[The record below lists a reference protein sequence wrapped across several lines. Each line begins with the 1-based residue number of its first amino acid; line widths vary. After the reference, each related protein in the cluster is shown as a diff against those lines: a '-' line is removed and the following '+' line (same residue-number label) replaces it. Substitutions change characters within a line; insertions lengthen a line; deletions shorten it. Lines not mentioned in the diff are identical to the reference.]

1 MIHLT
6 YSQRAGIESRNQ
18 RENDLSYLQY
28 LENQREELKKAV
40 MEAPQHHLDHLAAFV
55 ETHSERLGQML
66 QALAN
71 YRKKRSSY
79 RMKNLF
85 TGAVLS
91 LACAGATIGALLV
104 SGILGGLDLIGL
116 MLSEGLLSTTF
127 FLIWIL
133 GIWKMAV
140 RRFTENNWN
149 SPKR

>member
-1 MIHLT
+1 
-6 YSQRAGIESRNQ
+6 
-18 RENDLSYLQY
+18 
-28 LENQREELKKAV
+28 
-40 MEAPQHHLDHLAAFV
+40 MEAPRHRLDHLAAFV

-66 QALAN
+66 QALVN

-85 TGAVLS
+85 TGAMLS
-91 LACAGATIGALLV
+91 LACAGAAIGALLV

-116 MLSEGLLSTTF
+116 MLTEGLLSTAF

-140 RRFTENNWN
+140 RRFHRRSTGTVRGVDLLKDADATGQLAGGSGQGCRFSGKE
-149 SPKR
+149 